1 MPDIIQ
7 LGDLAVQVFRK
18 DIRNIHLSVYPPE
31 GRVVISCPSRHS
43 LEKIRAYALAK
54 LAWIRKQQRRFQ
66 AQQRETQRKY
76 MERESHYIWGKRYL
90 MCVATTDTAA
100 RVEQSPKKITLH
112 VQPGATQ
119 EKREELYEDWM
130 RFKLKSAI
138 TPLIAKWEPILGV
151 NVKGFF
157 VQRMKTKWGS
167 CSPTRGTIRLNT
179 ELAKKPDL
187 GSKTREGLCKRKTR
201 KWKRDKAGMR
211 GVMTASLRKTPWR
224 SLRAAGKSK
233 KLPGIW
239 ASRIGR

>member
-66 AQQRETQRKY
+66 AQQRESQRKY
-76 MERESHYIWGKRYL
+76 IERESHYIWGKRYL

-130 RFKLKSAI
+130 RLKLKSAI
-138 TPLIAKWEPILGV
+138 SPLIAKWQPILGV

-179 ELAKKPDL
+179 ELAKKPRQCLEYIVVHEMLHLLEPTHNERFRKLLDRFMPRWKERI
-187 GSKTREGLCKRKTR
+187 KTLN
-201 KWKRDKAGMR
+201 
-211 GVMTASLRKTPWR
+211 SLPVRHEEW
-224 SLRAAGKSK
+224 SY
-233 KLPGIW
+233 
-239 ASRIGR
+239 

>member
-43 LEKIRAYALAK
+43 LEKIRAYAIAK

-66 AQQRETQRKY
+66 AQQRESQRKY
-76 MERESHYIWGKRYL
+76 IERESHYIWGKRYL

-179 ELAKKPDL
+179 ELAKKPRQCLEYIVVHEMLHLLEPTHNARFRTLLDRFMPRW
-187 GSKTREGLCKRKTR
+187 TERRKTLN
-201 KWKRDKAGMR
+201 
-211 GVMTASLRKTPWR
+211 SLPVRHEEW
-224 SLRAAGKSK
+224 GY
-233 KLPGIW
+233 
-239 ASRIGR
+239 

>member
-66 AQQRETQRKY
+66 AQQRESRREYTD
-76 MERESHYIWGKRYL
+76 RESHYIWGKRYL

-112 VQPGATQ
+112 VQPGTTQ
-119 EKREELYEDWM
+119 EKREEIYEEWM

-138 TPLIAKWEPILGV
+138 TPLIAKWQPILGV

-179 ELAKKPDL
+179 ELAKKPRQCLEYIVVHEMLHLLEPTHNARFRTLLD
-187 GSKTREGLCKRKTR
+187 RFMPQ
-201 KWKRDKAGMR
+201 WKERR
-211 GVMTASLRKTPWR
+211 RTLNSLPVRHED
-224 SLRAAGKSK
+224 
-233 KLPGIW
+233 W
-239 ASRIGR
+239 AY

>member
-66 AQQRETQRKY
+66 AQQRESQRKY
-76 MERESHYIWGKRYL
+76 IERESHYIWGKRYL

-112 VQPGATQ
+112 VQPGTTQ
-119 EKREELYEDWM
+119 EKREDLYEDWM

-138 TPLIAKWEPILGV
+138 TPLIAKWQPILGV
-151 NVKGFF
+151 NVNGFF

-179 ELAKKPDL
+179 ELAKKPRQCLEYIVVHEMLHLLEPTHNARFRTLLDRFMPRW
-187 GSKTREGLCKRKTR
+187 TERRKTLN
-201 KWKRDKAGMR
+201 
-211 GVMTASLRKTPWR
+211 SLPVRHEEW
-224 SLRAAGKSK
+224 SY
-233 KLPGIW
+233 
-239 ASRIGR
+239 

>member
-66 AQQRETQRKY
+66 AQQRESQRKY
-76 MERESHYIWGKRYL
+76 IERESHYIWGKRYL
-90 MCVATTDTAA
+90 MGVATTDTAA

-112 VQPGATQ
+112 VQPGTTQ

-130 RFKLKSAI
+130 RLKLKSAI
-138 TPLIAKWEPILGV
+138 SPLIAKGQPILGV

-179 ELAKKPDL
+179 ELAKKPRQCL
-187 GSKTREGLCKRKTR
+187 EYIVVHEMLHLLEPTHNERFRKLLDR
-201 KWKRDKAGMR
+201 FMPRWKERR
-211 GVMTASLRKTPWR
+211 RTLNSLPVRHEEW
-224 SLRAAGKSK
+224 SY
-233 KLPGIW
+233 
-239 ASRIGR
+239 

>member
-66 AQQRETQRKY
+66 AQQRESQRKY
-76 MERESHYIWGKRYL
+76 IERESHYIWGKRYL

-112 VQPGATQ
+112 VQPGTTR
-119 EKREELYEDWM
+119 EKREELYEEWM

-179 ELAKKPDL
+179 ELAKKPRQCLEYIVVHEMLHLLEPTHNERFRTLLDRFMPRWTERRRTL
-187 GSKTREGLCKRKTR
+187 N
-201 KWKRDKAGMR
+201 
-211 GVMTASLRKTPWR
+211 SLPVRHEEW
-224 SLRAAGKSK
+224 SY
-233 KLPGIW
+233 
-239 ASRIGR
+239 

>member
-66 AQQRETQRKY
+66 AQQRESQRKY
-76 MERESHYIWGKRYL
+76 IERESHYIWGKRYL

-112 VQPGATQ
+112 VQPGTTQ

-179 ELAKKPDL
+179 ELAKKPRQCLEYIVVHEMLHLLEPTHNARFRTLLD
-187 GSKTREGLCKRKTR
+187 RFMPRWAERRKTLN
-201 KWKRDKAGMR
+201 
-211 GVMTASLRKTPWR
+211 SLPVRHEEW
-224 SLRAAGKSK
+224 SY
-233 KLPGIW
+233 
-239 ASRIGR
+239 

>member
-66 AQQRETQRKY
+66 AQQRESQRKY
-76 MERESHYIWGKRYL
+76 IDRESHYIWGKRYL

-112 VQPGATQ
+112 VQPGTTL
-119 EKREELYEDWM
+119 EKREELYEEWM
-130 RFKLKSAI
+130 RLKLKSAI
-138 TPLIAKWEPILGV
+138 TPLIAKWQPILGV

-179 ELAKKPDL
+179 ELAKKPRQCLEYIVVHEMLHLLEPTHNERFRILLDRFMPRW
-187 GSKTREGLCKRKTR
+187 KERRKTLN
-201 KWKRDKAGMR
+201 
-211 GVMTASLRKTPWR
+211 SLPVRHEEW
-224 SLRAAGKSK
+224 SY
-233 KLPGIW
+233 
-239 ASRIGR
+239 

>member
-66 AQQRETQRKY
+66 AQQRESQRKY
-76 MERESHYIWGKRYL
+76 IERESHYIWGKRYL
-90 MCVATTDTAA
+90 RCVATTDTAA
-100 RVEQSPKKITLH
+100 RVEQSPKKITVH
-112 VQPGATQ
+112 VQPGTTQ

-130 RFKLKSAI
+130 RLKLKSAI
-138 TPLIAKWEPILGV
+138 TPLIAKWQPILGV

-179 ELAKKPDL
+179 ELAKKPRQCLEYIVVHEMIHLLEPTHNERFRTLLDRFMPRW
-187 GSKTREGLCKRKTR
+187 TERRKTLN
-201 KWKRDKAGMR
+201 
-211 GVMTASLRKTPWR
+211 SLPVRHEEW
-224 SLRAAGKSK
+224 SY
-233 KLPGIW
+233 
-239 ASRIGR
+239 

>member
-66 AQQRETQRKY
+66 AQQRESQRKY
-76 MERESHYIWGKRYL
+76 IERESHYIWGKRYL

-112 VQPGATQ
+112 VQPGTTQ
-119 EKREELYEDWM
+119 EKREELYEEWM

-138 TPLIAKWEPILGV
+138 TPLIAKWQPILGV

-167 CSPTRGTIRLNT
+167 CSPIRGTIRLNT
-179 ELAKKPDL
+179 ELAKKPRQCLEYIVVHEMLHLLEPTHNARFRTLLDRFMPRW
-187 GSKTREGLCKRKTR
+187 TERRKTLN
-201 KWKRDKAGMR
+201 
-211 GVMTASLRKTPWR
+211 SLPVRHEEWR
-224 SLRAAGKSK
+224 Y
-233 KLPGIW
+233 
-239 ASRIGR
+239 

>member
-66 AQQRETQRKY
+66 AQQRESQRKY
-76 MERESHYIWGKRYL
+76 IERESHYIWGKRYL

-167 CSPTRGTIRLNT
+167 CSPIRGTIRLNT
-179 ELAKKPDL
+179 ELAKKPRQCLEYIVVHEMLHLLEPTHNARFRTLLDRFMPRW
-187 GSKTREGLCKRKTR
+187 TERRKTLN
-201 KWKRDKAGMR
+201 
-211 GVMTASLRKTPWR
+211 SLPVRHEEW
-224 SLRAAGKSK
+224 SY
-233 KLPGIW
+233 
-239 ASRIGR
+239 

>member
-1 MPDIIQ
+1 MLDIIQ
-7 LGDLAVQVFRK
+7 LGDLSVQVFRK

-66 AQQRETQRKY
+66 AQQRESRRKY
-76 MERESHYIWGKRYL
+76 IERESHYIWGKRYL

-100 RVEQSPKKITLH
+100 RVEHSPKKITLH
-112 VQPGATQ
+112 VQPGTTQ
-119 EKREELYEDWM
+119 EKREEIYEEWM

-138 TPLIAKWEPILGV
+138 TPLISKWQPILGV

-179 ELAKKPDL
+179 ELAKKPRQCLEYIVVHEMLHLLEPTHNERFRKLLDRFMPRW
-187 GSKTREGLCKRKTR
+187 TERRKTLN
-201 KWKRDKAGMR
+201 
-211 GVMTASLRKTPWR
+211 SLPVRHEEWDY
-224 SLRAAGKSK
+224 
-233 KLPGIW
+233 
-239 ASRIGR
+239 

>member
-66 AQQRETQRKY
+66 AQQRESQRKY
-76 MERESHYIWGKRYL
+76 IERESHYIWGKRYL

-157 VQRMKTKWGS
+157 VQRMTSKWGS
-167 CSPTRGTIRLNT
+167 CSPTRSSIRLNT
-179 ELAKKPDL
+179 ELAKKPRQCLEYIVVHEMLHLLEPTHNARFRTLLDRFMPRW
-187 GSKTREGLCKRKTR
+187 TERRKTLN
-201 KWKRDKAGMR
+201 
-211 GVMTASLRKTPWR
+211 SLPVRHEEWR
-224 SLRAAGKSK
+224 Y
-233 KLPGIW
+233 
-239 ASRIGR
+239 

>member
-43 LEKIRAYALAK
+43 LEKIRAYALGK

-66 AQQRETQRKY
+66 AQQRESQRKY
-76 MERESHYIWGKRYL
+76 IERESHYIWGKRYL

-100 RVEQSPKKITLH
+100 RIEQSPKKITLH

-130 RFKLKSAI
+130 RLKLKSAI
-138 TPLIAKWEPILGV
+138 SPLIAKWQPILGV

-167 CSPTRGTIRLNT
+167 CSPNRGTIRLNT
-179 ELAKKPDL
+179 ELAKKPRQCLEYIVVHEMLHLLEPTHNARFRTLLDRFMPRW
-187 GSKTREGLCKRKTR
+187 TERRKTLN
-201 KWKRDKAGMR
+201 
-211 GVMTASLRKTPWR
+211 SLPVRHEEW
-224 SLRAAGKSK
+224 GY
-233 KLPGIW
+233 
-239 ASRIGR
+239 

>member
-66 AQQRETQRKY
+66 AQQRESQRKY
-76 MERESHYIWGKRYL
+76 IERESHYIWGKRYL

-100 RVEQSPKKITLH
+100 RIEQSPKKITLH

-130 RFKLKSAI
+130 RLKLKSAI
-138 TPLIAKWEPILGV
+138 SPLIAKWQPILGV

-179 ELAKKPDL
+179 ELAKKPRQCLEYIVVHEMIHLLEPTHNERFRTLLDRFMPRW
-187 GSKTREGLCKRKTR
+187 TERRKTLN
-201 KWKRDKAGMR
+201 
-211 GVMTASLRKTPWR
+211 SLPVRHEDW
-224 SLRAAGKSK
+224 SY
-233 KLPGIW
+233 
-239 ASRIGR
+239 

>member
-66 AQQRETQRKY
+66 AQQRESQRKY
-76 MERESHYIWGKRYL
+76 IERESHYIWGKRYL

-167 CSPTRGTIRLNT
+167 CSPIRGTIRLNT
-179 ELAKKPDL
+179 ELAKKPRQCLEYIVVHEMLHLLEPTHNARFRTLLDRFMPRW
-187 GSKTREGLCKRKTR
+187 TERRKTLN
-201 KWKRDKAGMR
+201 
-211 GVMTASLRKTPWR
+211 SLPVRHEEWR
-224 SLRAAGKSK
+224 Y
-233 KLPGIW
+233 
-239 ASRIGR
+239 

>member
-112 VQPGATQ
+112 VQPGTTQ

-138 TPLIAKWEPILGV
+138 TPLIAKWQPVLGV

-179 ELAKKPDL
+179 ELAKKPRQCLEYIVVHEMLHLLEPTHNERFRTLLDRFMPRW
-187 GSKTREGLCKRKTR
+187 TERRKTLN
-201 KWKRDKAGMR
+201 
-211 GVMTASLRKTPWR
+211 SLPVRHEEW
-224 SLRAAGKSK
+224 GY
-233 KLPGIW
+233 
-239 ASRIGR
+239 

>member
-1 MPDIIQ
+1 MSDIIQ

-43 LEKIRAYALAK
+43 LDKIRAYALAK
-54 LAWIRKQQRRFQ
+54 LAWILKQQRRFQ
-66 AQQRETQRKY
+66 AQQRESQRKY
-76 MERESHYIWGKRYL
+76 IERESHYIWGKRYL

-112 VQPGATQ
+112 VQPGMTL

-130 RFKLKSAI
+130 RLKLKSAI
-138 TPLIAKWEPILGV
+138 TPLIAKWQPILGV
-151 NVKGFF
+151 NVNGFF

-179 ELAKKPDL
+179 ELAKKPRQCLEYIVVHEMIHLLEPTHNERFRTLLDRFMPRWTERRRTL
-187 GSKTREGLCKRKTR
+187 N
-201 KWKRDKAGMR
+201 
-211 GVMTASLRKTPWR
+211 SLPVRHEEW
-224 SLRAAGKSK
+224 SY
-233 KLPGIW
+233 
-239 ASRIGR
+239 